1 MNFPNLTT
9 DNVITLPETGYLAA
23 TFLMWMLSA
32 LFVFMFRDGQYF
44 ARSQEGG
51 AMQSATRLL
60 LPFYRQYVLAR
71 HVEVSLRAE
80 TKTGLTANEKNSYQ
94 RSPERRSSSGH
105 GRWSATL
112 RSGRGS
118 PVSGTEKI
126 QRIQR

>member
-1 MNFPNLTT
+1 MIFPILST
-9 DNVITLPETGYLAA
+9 DNVITLPETAYLTP
-23 TFLMWMLSA
+23 TFLMWMLSGLYA
-32 LFVFMFRDGQYF
+32 LQYAGRMLPLYGQHELTRD
-44 ARSQEGG
+44 
-51 AMQSATRLL
+51 
-60 LPFYRQYVLAR
+60 
-71 HVEVSLRAE
+71 VEVGLKAE
-80 TKTGLTANEKNSYQ
+80 IQTGLTANEKNSYQ